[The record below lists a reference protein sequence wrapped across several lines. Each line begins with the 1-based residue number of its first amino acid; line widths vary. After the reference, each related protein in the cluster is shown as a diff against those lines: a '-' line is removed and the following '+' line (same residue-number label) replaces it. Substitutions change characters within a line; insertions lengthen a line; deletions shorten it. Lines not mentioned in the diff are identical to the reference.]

1 MPVPRPLVPPVSTCD
16 LPDKSN
22 TASMTIL
29 PVPRPSRRRWWAG
42 GQRQMQI
49 TSISWVSSWRGVA
62 CLTYEDL
69 LHQPRAP
76 KEQRS
81 PPILWYLWSRRYY
94 VMATK

>member
-62 CLTYEDL
+62 CLTYEHL
-69 LHQPRAP
+69 LYRPRACTTP
-76 KEQRS
+76 KELRA
-81 PPILWYLWSRRYY
+81 PHLWSRRYY